1 MEPLASKP
9 LVMVDGAHNA
19 DGVTMLAESLA
30 EEYPTTRWHLV
41 LGVMGDKNVE
51 AMVERLAPLI
61 VGIVVTAPESE
72 RAVPPV
78 ELRARIQELVDVPV
92 LVAGHVGEA
101 LDMAKAEAGPLGAV
115 LVSGS
120 LYLVGEARALLL

>member
-1 MEPLASKP
+1 
-9 LVMVDGAHNA
+9 
-19 DGVTMLAESLA
+19 
-30 EEYPTTRWHLV
+30 
-41 LGVMGDKNVE
+41 MGDKNVE